1 MVPRP
6 LFWEVCLMKAFNRIG
21 VFGLLAVLAGFLA
34 LGGCDG
40 PKITDDN
47 IKYVNDLDT
56 VKSYMAEKDRQPVV
70 LLDPRPVIRF
80 EKEHAKGTINVPI
93 NMLRN
98 GDPEL
103 AKAKTVIVIAGGFE
117 DRIGDAAV
125 KTMLAMKYKNVYALR
140 GGVETWKRGGGAV
153 ESGPVL
159 KPGVVGAPGTTP
171 GATSRPSA
179 PPPETLDIYVPE
191 KGEPIR

>member
-1 MVPRP
+1 
-6 LFWEVCLMKAFNRIG
+6 MKASNSIIAFG
-21 VFGLLAVLAGFLA
+21 VLVLLAGFLV
-34 LGGCDG
+34 LVGCDG

-47 IKYVNDLDT
+47 IKYVNDLDA
-56 VKSYMAEKDRQPVV
+56 VKAYMAEKDRQPVV

-80 EKEHAKGTINVPI
+80 EKEHARGTVNVPI
-93 NMLRN
+93 NLLRN
-98 GDPEL
+98 GNEEL

-140 GGVETWKRGGGAV
+140 GGIETWKRGGGAV

-159 KPGVVGAPGTTP
+159 KAGAATQPAGA

-179 PPPETLDIYVPE
+179 PPPETLDIFVPE
-191 KGEPIR
+191 KGVAPNY